1 MTEEKKSRIDVG
13 DDLFDEEEDDG
24 VNDLFL
30 TFHVGQEEYGINI
43 FFVTEIVGMQ
53 TITEVP
59 EMSSCSKGVVNLRGQ
74 IISVIDVR
82 LRFGMTEREYD
93 ERTCIIVVNIH
104 GRQLGLIVDTVNEV
118 RTIQPESISPPP
130 QTRAGGTDF
139 VKGLGKV
146 EEQVVIILDASKL
159 LLQDE
164 LINLEALS
172 DSEELKDAG

>member
-1 MTEEKKSRIDVG
+1 MEAENKSRIDVG
-13 DDLFDEEEDDG
+13 DDLFDVDEDDG
-24 VNDLFL
+24 VNDLYL

-53 TITEVP
+53 SITEVP

-82 LRFGMTEREYD
+82 LRFGMQERDYD

-104 GRQLGLIVDTVNEV
+104 GSQLGLIVDTVNEV
-118 RTIQPESISPPP
+118 RSIQQEFISPPP
-130 QTRAGGTDF
+130 QTRVGGTDF

-146 EEQVVIILDASKL
+146 ENQVVIILDASKL
-159 LLQDE
+159 LMEERLAE
-164 LINLEALS
+164 IETLS
-172 DSEELKDAG
+172 ESEELKDAV